1 MFIYYKMS
9 SEIIMEEMWNEY
21 HENILRQWGEQAA
34 CYRYMHHKAFLM
46 FKRMSLHFNLPVIV
60 LSTITGTANFAQ
72 STLPGGIRASA
83 PAIIGGMNLVAG
95 LIATIM
101 QFLKINE
108 LMADHRTAALGHGNL
123 SRNIRLQLSL
133 PREER
138 TKEGLK
144 FVEECKAAYDSL
156 LEQSPP
162 IPKHI
167 LTSFESEYPNE
178 GKFTKPEILFVRPIP
193 FLKAPKTIEPIRAI
207 TLNTPFEKLGKMMA
221 PSDEEVEEEEEEV
234 EVETE
239 VKSDSEEYSDV
250 EQGKGVV

>member
-1 MFIYYKMS
+1 MS

-21 HENILRQWGEQAA
+21 HENILRQWGEQSA

-46 FKRMSLHFNLPVIV
+46 FKRMSLNFNLPVIV

-72 STLPGGIRASA
+72 STLPEGIRGSA

-95 LIATIM
+95 LIATVM

-108 LMADHRTAALGHGNL
+108 LKEQHRTAALGHGIL

-138 TKEGLK
+138 KKEGLK
-144 FVEECKAAYDSL
+144 FVEECKATYDGL

-167 LTSFESEYPNE
+167 LVEFEKEYPNE

-193 FLKAPKTIEPIRAI
+193 FLKPPKTIEPIRAI
-207 TLNTPFEKLGKMMA
+207 TVNTPFERFGKMIA
-221 PSDEEVEEEEEEV
+221 PSDDEKEEEEEELEM
-234 EVETE
+234 EVEDS
-239 VKSDSEEYSDV
+239 KSESEEQSDV
-250 EQGKGVV
+250 EQGKGVA